1 MINSGNFKPLKFWC
15 QMVLPTVYD
24 DSLSFYELLNKVVFK
39 LNELGEYYNELSEQ
53 LSNLGETVSAEV
65 EKQLQEMIDNG
76 ELEELINNTLLNS
89 KVDKDAPK
97 SNSLAVQTIIN
108 RWGFRTSGLGTIQSC
123 AASENGNVIASYS
136 ADGESATTATLC
148 EYSMSS
154 RQLIR
159 TANIDGGHAAGITYN
174 PDNGNLY
181 VAKLYTRP
189 DVYTLDL
196 AVVNYSTFTQTG
208 NQTIT
213 GVSGN
218 GLLGVAYNHK
228 TKQYVILDN
237 NYNIY
242 LFSNNFELILQIQ
255 YSIPEKDKGADYFVV
270 QSLCT
275 DDKYIYIQY
284 YQPGEIYVI
293 DYDGNFIATYSWPT
307 FANNTPLQE
316 LEGMCYDRNAKTW
329 YATNNTFANRVR
341 EYVETSILQV
351 DFRRNVVSEP
361 LLRTGSGTP
370 AYPQTLYV
378 KGSYTGYYSDGSSDY
393 PFVSPQQAIN
403 RVGCPAYSC
412 LIINISAGTYDGV
425 YYEGAY
431 KDILMYGTGNNT
443 IINGMNFLGCT
454 QITLQGLAINGSI
467 NGTTNNASVTLTR
480 SNAQFHSITFT
491 NPPSGGY
498 DINANTNSKV
508 SLSGTI
514 TPNYPAIY
522 LSRSFLQERVAYAA
536 TNTVV
541 SDQSSGISTPKLI
554 DTSNKMVGNNTF
566 EYGTPPRF
574 ILVQAKIGGN
584 QTTELKRIATA
595 TFTLSWNGIVSN
607 VPYTFLATITSSLNT
622 GAFNITALKQ
632 VSLVDG
638 TVSNVTSESVFT
650 ITNIMA
656 VY

>member
-1 MINSGNFKPLKFWC
+1 MSCLYHYCCN
-15 QMVLPTVYD
+15 VLPLVY
-24 DSLSFYELLNKVVFK
+24 
-39 LNELGEYYNELSEQ
+39 GNELSLPEQ
-53 LSNLGETVSAEV
+53 VCKLASVIKDIAKEVDELQEEINNINSTLETAI
-65 EKQLQEMIDNG
+65 EKVLQEMIANG
-76 ELEELINNTLLNS
+76 DFDDIINGTLLNS

-108 RWGFRTSGLGTIQSC
+108 RWGRRTSGLGTIQSC
-123 AASENGNVIASYS
+123 TASENGNIIASYS

-189 DVYTLDL
+189 DTYTLDL
-196 AVVNYSTFTQTG
+196 AIVDYTTFTQTG
-208 NQTIT
+208 TQTIT

-237 NYNIY
+237 NFNIY
-242 LFSNNFELILQIQ
+242 LFSDAFEFISQIP
-255 YSIPEKDKGADYFVV
+255 YSIPEKDKGPDYFVV

-275 DDKYIYIQY
+275 DDNYIYIQY

-293 DYDGNFIATYSWPT
+293 DYDGNFVATYSWPT

-341 EYVETSILQV
+341 EFVETSILQV

-378 KGSYTGYYSDGSSDY
+378 NGSYSGYYSDGSSDY

-412 LIINISAGTYDGV
+412 LIINISAGTYDGI

-443 IINGMNFLGCT
+443 IINGVNFLGCT
-454 QITLQGLAINGSI
+454 QITLQGLAINGAI
-467 NGTTNNASVTLTR
+467 NGTTNNASATLTR
-480 SNAQFHSITFT
+480 SNVQFHSITFT
-491 NPPSGGY
+491 NPPAGGY
-498 DINANTNSKV
+498 DINAGTNSKV

-522 LSRSFLQERVAYAA
+522 LSRSFLQERIAYAA
-536 TNTVV
+536 TNTIV

-566 EYGTPPRF
+566 EYGTAPRF
-574 ILVQAKIGGN
+574 ILVQAKIGGS
-584 QTTELKRIATA
+584 QTTELKRIATS

-607 VPYTFLATITSSLNT
+607 VPYAFLATITSTLNT
-622 GAFNITALKQ
+622 GVFNITALKQ

-638 TVSNVTSESVFT
+638 TVSDVTNESIFT

>member
-1 MINSGNFKPLKFWC
+1 MSCLYHYC
-15 QMVLPTVYD
+15 CSVLPLVY
-24 DSLSFYELLNKVVFK
+24 
-39 LNELGEYYNELSEQ
+39 GNELSLPEQ
-53 LSNLGETVSAEV
+53 VCKLASVIKDIAKEVDELQEEINNINSSIETEI
-65 EKQLQEMIDNG
+65 EKVLQEMIANG
-76 ELEELINNTLLNS
+76 DFDDIINNTLLDS

-108 RWGFRTSGLGTIQSC
+108 RWGYRTSGLGTIQSC
-123 AASENGNVIASYS
+123 AAAENGNVIASYS
-136 ADGESATTATLC
+136 ADGESATTSTLC

-237 NYNIY
+237 NFNIY
-242 LFSNNFELILQIQ
+242 LFSNAFEFISQIP
-255 YSIPEKDKGADYFVV
+255 YSIPEKDKGPDYFVL

-275 DDKYIYIQY
+275 DDNYIYIQY

-316 LEGMCYDRNAKTW
+316 LEGMCYDRSAKTW
-329 YATNNTFANRVR
+329 YAANNTFANRVR
-341 EYVETSILQV
+341 EFVETSILQV

-361 LLRTGSGTP
+361 LLRTGRGTP

-378 KGSYTGYYSDGSSDY
+378 NGSYSGYYSDGSSDY

-454 QITLQGLAINGSI
+454 QITLQGLAINGPI

-480 SNAQFHSITFT
+480 SNVQFHSITFT

-536 TNTVV
+536 TNTIV

-566 EYGTPPRF
+566 EYGTAPRF
-574 ILVQAKIGGN
+574 ILVQARIGGS
-584 QTTELKRIATA
+584 QTTELKRIATS

-607 VPYTFLATITSSLNT
+607 VPYAFLATITSTLNT
-622 GAFNITALKQ
+622 GVFNITALKQ

-638 TVSNVTSESVFT
+638 TVSDVTNKSIFT